1 MYKYVI
7 LVSIILLYSNLLF
20 AQRADKGFDILH
32 YKLNLDLYNCFIS
45 PFPQS
50 FNGFAEIKIK
60 AEKELNNIVL
70 DASSYS
76 IEIDSTSENIQS
88 FNHSGDKVNFI
99 FRSSINPDDSISFT
113 IYYKHKDVRDGAFFS
128 DNGMVFTNNAPEG
141 ARKWFPCYDHPSD
154 KATFELIAKT
164 PANVLLGS
172 NGSLIDSTMI
182 ADTIYYHW
190 KSRDPVATY
199 LVVISAKVN
208 YNLDI
213 IEWKNPETNEIIQTR
228 FYWQDGEKTANLKYI
243 KSINDKMMDFFS
255 ELFGTYPFEK
265 NGYAS
270 LNEHFVYGG
279 MENQTLTSIGF
290 DSWREILIVHEF
302 THAWFG
308 NMITHKNW
316 SDVWLN
322 ESFANYCEGLWIEH
336 TRGKDAYKKFI
347 SLEADRY
354 FRENPGFPIYN
365 SWWNDQT
372 PPSNI
377 LYNGAIIYSKGAC
390 VLSMFRNVVGDSLF
404 FAVLKS
410 YTNDESFRFSNADT
424 DDFIAVA
431 NNITG
436 KDYTKFFY
444 QWLKTA
450 NHPVYQNYFVIT
462 ENENE
467 YRIDITINQV
477 QDNET
482 AYEMPVTLQI
492 IFSDGTSEI
501 LKILNSKRAENYFFT
516 FKKEPVELIFDPFNE
531 IVLKEDENIKIDA
544 IEITY

>member
-1 MYKYVI
+1 MSYKFI
-7 LVSIILLYSNLLF
+7 SIIIVYSVLIF
-20 AQRADKGFDILH
+20 AQPADRGFDILH
-32 YKLNLDLYNCFIS
+32 YKLNLDLYICFIE

-50 FNGFAEIKIK
+50 FKGFAEIKIK
-60 AEKELNNIVL
+60 ADKEIQNIVL

-76 IEIDSTSENIQS
+76 IKIDSTSGNIQS
-88 FNHSGDKVNFI
+88 FIHSDDKLNLT
-99 FRSSINPDDSISFT
+99 FRNSISPNDSTRFKV
-113 IYYKHKDVRDGAFFS
+113 YYTHRNVRDGAFFS

-141 ARKWFPCYDHPSD
+141 ARKWFPSYDHPSD
-154 KATFELIAKT
+154 KATLELIAKV

-199 LVVISAKVN
+199 LMVISAKVN

-213 IEWKNPETNEIIQTR
+213 VEWMNPETNEKIPTR
-228 FYWQDGEKTANLKYI
+228 FYWQYGENIANLRYI
-243 KSINDKMMDFFS
+243 KSINNKMMDFFS
-255 ELFGTYPFEK
+255 DMFSTYPFEK
-265 NGYAS
+265 NGYAT

-316 SDVWLN
+316 SDIWLN
-322 ESFANYCEGLWIEH
+322 ESFANYCEALWIEH
-336 TRGKDAYKKFI
+336 TKGKEEYKKYMKI
-347 SLEADRY
+347 EAERY
-354 FRENPGFPIYN
+354 FRENPGFPVYN
-365 SWWNDQT
+365 SWWNDDT

-404 FAVLKS
+404 FTILKS
-410 YTNDESFRFSNADT
+410 YTNDERFRFGNADT
-424 DDFIAVA
+424 DDFISVT
-431 NNITG
+431 NKITG
-436 KDYTKFFY
+436 KDYTKFFH
-444 QWLKTA
+444 QWLKIPD
-450 NHPVYQNYFVIT
+450 HPVYQNYYFNS
-462 ENENE
+462 EFDNEW
-467 YRIDITINQV
+467 RMDLTINQV
-477 QDNET
+477 QENEF
-482 AYEMPVTLQI
+482 AYEMPVKLKI
-492 IFSDGTSEI
+492 IFSDGTNKH
-501 LKILNSKRAENYFFT
+501 LNILNSKRFENYSFT
-516 FKKEPVELIFDPFNE
+516 FDKQPVELIFDPYDE
-531 IVLKEDENIKIDA
+531 IILKEAETLVFDA

>member
-1 MYKYVI
+1 MKYK
-7 LVSIILLYSNLLF
+7 LLLLILLYTNSFF
-20 AQRADKGFDILH
+20 AQSAEKGFDILH

-45 PFPQS
+45 PFPHS

-60 AEKELNNIVL
+60 ADTELNNIVL

-76 IEIDSTSENIQS
+76 IKIDSTCVNIQS
-88 FNHSGDKVNFI
+88 FNHSGDELNLT
-99 FRSSINPDDSISFT
+99 FRKSINANDSIRFT
-113 IYYKHKDVRDGAFFS
+113 LYYTHKYVRDGAFFS

-141 ARKWFPCYDHPSD
+141 ARNWFPCYDHPSD

-199 LVVISAKVN
+199 LVVISAKVD

-213 IEWKNPETNEIIQTR
+213 VEWVNPETNEIIPTR
-228 FYWQDGEKTANLKYI
+228 FYWQDGENIDNLNYI
-243 KSINDKMMDFFS
+243 KSINNPMMDFFS
-255 ELFGTYPFEK
+255 DLFSPYPFEK
-265 NGYAS
+265 NGYAT

-322 ESFANYCEGLWIEH
+322 ESFANYCEALWVEH
-336 TRGKDAYKKFI
+336 TKGKEEYKKYI
-347 SLEADRY
+347 KIEAERY
-354 FRENPGFPIYN
+354 FRENPGFPVYN
-365 SWWNDQT
+365 SWWNDET

-410 YTNDESFRFSNADT
+410 YTNDERFRFGNADT
-424 DDFIAVA
+424 DDFISVV
-431 NNITG
+431 NKITG

-444 QWLKTA
+444 QWIKSPD
-450 NHPVYQNYFVIT
+450 HPFYQNYYVIS
-462 ENENE
+462 E
-467 YRIDITINQV
+467 YDDEWSIDLTINQV
-477 QDNET
+477 HEHET
-482 AYEMPVTLQI
+482 IYEMPVAIKI
-492 IFSDGTSEI
+492 IFEDGTSI
-501 LKILNSKRAENYFFT
+501 VRRVVNNQRAENYLFT
-516 FKKEPVELIFDPFNE
+516 HRKAISEIIFDPCDE
-531 IVLKEDENIKIDA
+531 IVLKEAELIRFDA
-544 IEITY
+544 IEISN

>member
-1 MYKYVI
+1 MKYK
-7 LVSIILLYSNLLF
+7 LLLLILLNTNSFF
-20 AQRADKGFDILH
+20 AQPTDKGFDILH
-32 YKLNLDLYNCFIS
+32 YKLSLDLYNCFID
-45 PFPQS
+45 PFPHTFS
-50 FNGFAEIKIK
+50 GYVEIKMK
-60 AEKELNNIVL
+60 ADTELKNIIL
-70 DASSYS
+70 NGSSYS
-76 IEIDSTSENIQS
+76 ITIDSASNYIQS
-88 FNHSGDKVNFI
+88 FNHSDDKLNLTF
-99 FRSSINPDDSISFT
+99 SNDLSPDDSISFT
-113 IYYKHKDVRDGAFFS
+113 IYYTHKEVRDGAFFS

-141 ARKWFPCYDHPSD
+141 ARNWFPCYDHPSD

-199 LVVISAKVN
+199 LMVISAKVN

-213 IEWKNPETNEIIQTR
+213 IEWKNPETNEIIPTR
-228 FYWQDGEKTANLKYI
+228 FYWQDGENITNLNYI
-243 KSINDKMMDFFS
+243 KSINNEMMDYFS
-255 ELFGTYPFEK
+255 ELFCTYPFEK

-302 THAWFG
+302 AHSWFG

-336 TRGKDAYKKFI
+336 TRSKELYKKFI
-347 SLEADRY
+347 KMEAERY
-354 FRENPGFPIYN
+354 FRENPGFAIYN
-365 SWWNDQT
+365 ESWNDET

-390 VLSMFRNVVGDSLF
+390 VLSMFRNLVGDSLF
-404 FAVLKS
+404 FAALKS
-410 YTNDESFRFSNADT
+410 YTNDERFRFGNADT
-424 DDFIAVA
+424 DDFISVV
-431 NNITG
+431 NKITG
-436 KDYTKFFY
+436 KDYTKFFF
-444 QWLKTA
+444 QWLRSPD
-450 NHPVYQNYFVIT
+450 HPIYQNFYVIS
-462 ENENE
+462 EFDNEW
-467 YRIDITINQV
+467 RIDLTINQV
-477 QDNET
+477 QENEIS
-482 AYEMPVTLQI
+482 YEMPVRLKI
-492 IFSDGTSEI
+492 IFSDGTN
-501 LKILNSKRAENYFFT
+501 KIESVLNSKRAENYYFT
-516 FKKEPVELIFDPFNE
+516 FNKEPVELIFDPFDA
-531 IVLKEDENIKIDA
+531 IILKEAETLIFDA

>member
-1 MYKYVI
+1 MLSVTKFF
-7 LVSIILLYSNLLF
+7 LFILLPCNF
-20 AQRADKGFDILH
+20 IIAQQSEKGFDIIH

-50 FNGFAEIKIK
+50 FKGFAEIKIK
-60 AEKELNNIVL
+60 ADKEINNIVL

-76 IEIDSTSENIQS
+76 IKIDSTSGNIQS
-88 FNHSGDKVNFI
+88 FNHSDDKLSLT
-99 FRSSINPDDSISFT
+99 FRNSMSANDSIRFT
-113 IYYKHKDVRDGAFFS
+113 VYYTHKNVRDGAFLS
-128 DNGMVFTNNAPEG
+128 DNRMVFTNNAPEG
-141 ARKWFPCYDHPSD
+141 ARNWFPCYDHPSD

-172 NGSLIDSTMI
+172 NGSLIDSTLT
-182 ADTIYYHW
+182 ADTVYYHW

-199 LVVISAKVN
+199 LIVISAKVD

-213 IEWKNPETNEIIQTR
+213 VGWINPESNEIIPTR
-228 FYWQDGEKTANLKYI
+228 FYWQDGENIENLNNI
-243 KSINDKMMDFFS
+243 KSINTPMMDFFS
-255 ELFGTYPFEK
+255 ELFSPYPFEK
-265 NGYAS
+265 NGYAT

-279 MENQTLTSIGF
+279 MENQTLTSLCS
-290 DSWREILIVHEF
+290 DCWNEILVVHEF

-308 NMITHKNW
+308 NLITHKNW

-322 ESFANYCEGLWIEH
+322 ESFANYGEALWIVH
-336 TRGKDAYKKFI
+336 TKGKAEYKKYI
-347 SLEADRY
+347 KIEAERY
-354 FRENPGFPIYN
+354 FRENPGFPVYN
-365 SWWNDQT
+365 SWWNDET

-410 YTNDESFRFSNADT
+410 YTNDERFRFGNADT
-424 DDFIAVA
+424 DDFISVV
-431 NNITG
+431 NKITG
-436 KDYTKFFY
+436 KDYTKYFN

-450 NHPVYQNYFVIT
+450 DHPVYQNYFVIT
-462 ENENE
+462 EDENE
-467 YRIDITINQV
+467 FRIDLTINQV

-492 IFSDGTSEI
+492 IFSDGTNKI
-501 LKILNSKRAENYFFT
+501 LKILNSKRAENYFFK
-516 FKKEPVELIFDPFNE
+516 FEKEPLKLIFDPFNE
-531 IVLKEDENIKIDA
+531 IVLKEDENIKVDA

>member
-1 MYKYVI
+1 MAYK
-7 LVSIILLYSNLLF
+7 LLSIIIVYSSLLF
-20 AQRADKGFDILH
+20 AQRVDKGFDIVH

-50 FNGFAEIKIK
+50 FNGIAEIKIK
-60 AEKELNNIVL
+60 ADKEINDIVL
-70 DASSYS
+70 DANSYS
-76 IEIDSTSENIQS
+76 IEIDSTSDNIQS
-88 FNHSGDKVNFI
+88 YNHSGNKLNLSFSNTI
-99 FRSSINPDDSISFT
+99 SPNDSRSFT
-113 IYYKHKDVRDGAFFS
+113 VYYTHRDVRDRAFFS
-128 DNGMVFTNNAPEG
+128 DDGMVFTNNAPEG

-172 NGSLIDSTMI
+172 NGSLIDSTLI

-199 LVVISAKVN
+199 LIVISAKVN

-213 IEWKNPETNEIIQTR
+213 VEWINPENGKIIPTR
-228 FYWQDGEKTANLKYI
+228 FYWQDGENTENLKYI
-243 KSINDKMMDFFS
+243 KSINNKMMDFFS
-255 ELFGTYPFEK
+255 NLFGTYPFEK
-265 NGYAS
+265 NGFAS

-279 MENQTLTSIGF
+279 MENQTLTSIRF

-308 NMITHKNW
+308 NMITPKNW

-322 ESFANYCEGLWIEH
+322 ESFANYCEALWIEH
-336 TRGKDAYKKFI
+336 TRGKEEYKKYI
-347 SLEADRY
+347 QLEAERY
-354 FRENPGFPIYN
+354 FHENPSFPIYN
-365 SWWNDQT
+365 KWWNDET

-390 VLSMFRNVVGDSLF
+390 VLDKFRNVVGDTAF
-404 FAVLKS
+404 FKVLKA
-410 YTNDESFRFSNADT
+410 YTNDERFRFSNAET
-424 DDFIAVA
+424 DDFIAIV

-436 KDYTKFFY
+436 KDYTKFFN
-444 QWLKTA
+444 QWLKSTD
-450 NHPVYQNYFVIT
+450 HPVYQNYYVIT
-462 ENENE
+462 EEDQKF
-467 YRIDITINQV
+467 RIDLTINQI

-482 AYEMPVTLQI
+482 AYEMPLKFEVS
-492 IFSDGTSEI
+492 FSDGTKR
-501 LKILNSKRAENYFFT
+501 LLCLLNSKRAENYFFT
-516 FKKEPVELIFDPFNE
+516 FEKEPIELVFDPFNN
-531 IVLKEDENIKIDA
+531 IILKESETIKIDA

>member
-1 MYKYVI
+1 MAYKFF
-7 LVSIILLYSNLLF
+7 SIILLYSSLLS
-20 AQRADKGFDILH
+20 AQSVDKRFDIIH

-60 AEKELNNIVL
+60 ADKEINNIVL

-76 IEIDSTSENIQS
+76 IKIDSTSGNIQS
-88 FNHSGDKVNFI
+88 FNHSGDELNLT
-99 FRSSINPDDSISFT
+99 FRNSISPNDSIHFT
-113 IYYKHKDVRDGAFFS
+113 IYYKHKEVRDGAFFS
-128 DNGMVFTNNAPEG
+128 DKGMVFTNNAPEG
-141 ARKWFPCYDHPSD
+141 ARNWFPCYDHPSD

-164 PANVLLGS
+164 PVNVLLGS
-172 NGSLIDSTMI
+172 NGSLIDSILI

-190 KSRDPVATY
+190 ESRDPVATY
-199 LVVISAKVN
+199 LAVISAKVN

-213 IEWKNPETNEIIQTR
+213 VEWINPETGEIIPTR
-228 FYWQDGEKTANLKYI
+228 FYWQDGEKVKNLHYI
-243 KSINDKMMDFFS
+243 KSINNPMMDYFS
-255 ELFGTYPFEK
+255 ELFSPYPFEK

-302 THAWFG
+302 AHAWFG

-336 TRGKDAYKKFI
+336 TKGKEEYKKFVR
-347 SLEADRY
+347 LEAERY

-365 SWWNDQT
+365 SWWNDET

-404 FAVLKS
+404 FAALKS
-410 YTNDESFRFSNADT
+410 YTNDERLRFGNADT
-424 DDFIAVA
+424 DDFISVV
-431 NNITG
+431 NKITG
-436 KDYTKFFY
+436 KDYTNFFY
-444 QWLKTA
+444 QWLKSPD
-450 NHPVYQNYFVIT
+450 HPVYQNYYVIT
-462 ENENE
+462 NDDKEF
-467 YRIDITINQV
+467 RIDLTINQV
-477 QDNET
+477 QENET
-482 AYEMPVTLQI
+482 AYEMPIRLKI
-492 IFSDGTSEI
+492 IFADATEDVIGIT
-501 LKILNSKRAENYFFT
+501 NSKRAENYFFT
-516 FKKEPVELIFDPFNE
+516 YNKEVIELQFDPYDEIILKEAELILFE
-531 IVLKEDENIKIDA
+531 A
-544 IEITY
+544 IEITD